1 MQKIQRDE
9 IERTWFRRVVMVLMV
24 GMISVGVVPL
34 IKNTLFPVQ
43 RNR

>member
-1 MQKIQRDE
+1 MQNAQREE

-24 GMISVGVVPL
+24 GMIAVGAVPL
-34 IKNTLFPVQ
+34 IKNTLYPIQ